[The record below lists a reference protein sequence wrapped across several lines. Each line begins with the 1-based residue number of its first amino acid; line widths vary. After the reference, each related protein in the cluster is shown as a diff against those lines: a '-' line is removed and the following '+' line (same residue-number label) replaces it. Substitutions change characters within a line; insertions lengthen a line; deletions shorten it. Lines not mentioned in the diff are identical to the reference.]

1 MLDHFP
7 PVQSL
12 PSIIYERCYNSYAT
26 AFMYVLLLYEAN
38 FIYLIMVSAPYVLGT
53 IIFCTYPV
61 IGTLIAAISRKF

>member
-1 MLDHFP
+1 
-7 PVQSL
+7 
-12 PSIIYERCYNSYAT
+12 
-26 AFMYVLLLYEAN
+26 MYVLLLYEAN